1 MYIVVIGALLIGLT
15 LGLMGSGGS
24 ILTVPVLVY
33 LLGHDDKTAIAESLG
48 IVGTIALFG
57 AVPYMRSREVDW
69 RNVLYF
75 GLPGMAGTYGG
86 AWLSQ
91 YVAGAV
97 QLTLFALVMLLA
109 AWMMFR
115 RPTARTTI
123 DESEQAARPPLAW
136 VIALEGLCVG
146 VVTGLVGVGGGF
158 LIVPALVLFG
168 NLPVRS
174 AVATSLPIVA
184 ANSLSGF
191 VKHLAVLSGRHVAI
205 DWTTMSVFVLLG
217 IIGALA
223 GNLVGLRINQRSL
236 HRAFAVFL
244 VVMAVFVLAK
254 EGPRVFTTATTPT
267 TTAATLSVVEPR
279 STANEP
285 APPAV
290 RITLPSL
297 NRSPA
302 VRNTVIEPLDH
313 SHSKPDAP

>member
-1 MYIVVIGALLIGLT
+1 MYIIVIGALLIGLT

-33 LLGHDDKTAIAESLG
+33 LLGHNDKTAIAESLG
-48 IVGTIALFG
+48 IVGTIALF
-57 AVPYMRSREVDW
+57 AALPYMRSREVDW
-69 RNVLYF
+69 RKVLWF

-91 YVAGAV
+91 YVAGPV

-115 RPTARTTI
+115 RPTARITI
-123 DESEQAARPPLAW
+123 DESPEAARPPVSW

-158 LIVPALVLFG
+158 LVVPALVLLG
-168 NLPVRS
+168 KLPVRT

-191 VKHLAVLSGRHVAI
+191 VKHFAVLSGQHVAI
-205 DWTTMSVFVLLG
+205 DWTTMGAFVLLG
-217 IIGALA
+217 IVGALV
-223 GNLVGLRINQRSL
+223 GNLVGLRINHGSL
-236 HRAFAVFL
+236 RRAFAVFL

-254 EGPRVFTTATTPT
+254 EGPRVFTTT
-267 TTAATLSVVEPR
+267 TTHAAVWNTQTVVR
-279 STANEP
+279 SRDRLQNACSDG
-285 APPAV
+285 V
-290 RITLPSL
+290 RE
-297 NRSPA
+297 RQ
-302 VRNTVIEPLDH
+302 
-313 SHSKPDAP
+313 